1 MKTAQRVGLFGLLV
15 IVVAALIA
23 VVLPQFC
30 IDMGGGRTALAL
42 SLFALGGVIFWVGVA
57 WTWVGG
63 MANATRARDDVRKP
77 LFCPACGRRYREII
91 GGRCPQ
97 DSSELKLAT

>member
-30 IDMGGGRTALAL
+30 IDMGGWEDRTGTLPLRLGWSDLLGRRCLD
-42 SLFALGGVIFWVGVA
+42 
-57 WTWVGG
+57 VGG
-63 MANATRARDDVRKP
+63 RDGQCDTRE
-77 LFCPACGRRYREII
+77 G
-91 GGRCPQ
+91 
-97 DSSELKLAT
+97 